1 MPVSECVEYHAK
13 YKTLSLTVMFESLKA
28 FLIFSRAGIAIICLA
43 KLESFQLLFS
53 AEIAVIHWTINKT
66 KLLFLTE
73 LLEMPEKRVGTK
85 IRRWRY
91 RRQAEVDGLS

>member
-28 FLIFSRAGIAIICLA
+28 FIFSRAGIAIICLA

-73 LLEMPEKRVGTK
+73 LLGMPEKRVGTK

-91 RRQAEVDGLS
+91 RRQAEVDRLS